1 MTINVH
7 KTSCVAA
14 TSIFRFAFILNIN
27 YHQCPLIYP
36 LILASRFYLN
46 MNVHECPLIVPLIL
60 FFRIRKAQN
69 CAEHFDEFCPCLLVG
84 RGFGGINLGVC
95 VVSCKF
101 GKDLVEGF
109 DG

>member
-1 MTINVH
+1 MNT
-7 KTSCVAA
+7 
-14 TSIFRFAFILNIN
+14 FFALG
-27 YHQCPLIYP
+27 
-36 LILASRFYLN
+36 RRK
-46 MNVHECPLIVPLIL
+46 IVPNIL
-60 FFRIRKAQN
+60 MDFAL
-69 CAEHFDEFCPCLLVG
+69 AYLWG